1 MNNISVNPQTEAI
14 KAEIEVL
21 RKEFL
26 KLYTQKD
33 EMITIERDDIYYRY
47 VDIIGKEQ
55 YENYK
60 LSVELKAMKFKVEL
74 AQASINRKER
84 PNILK
89 IETQVNKQL
98 KQYYDIVREQA
109 DAVKMAQK
117 SVLISKDDV
126 KEMHDLFRIIVKR
139 LHPDLHPNQLDK
151 MSDLFIKGQTAYRT
165 HNLALLR
172 EIIMKLDMD
181 GNIDEII
188 EREETLTEMR
198 DRLKTQIEM
207 IKHDIKMLNESFPF
221 RFRQQLKDE
230 KWINEKK
237 EEMKR
242 ERELMEAELKM
253 FTDMYTLMTED

>member
-1 MNNISVNPQTEAI
+1 
-14 KAEIEVL
+14 
-21 RKEFL
+21 
-26 KLYTQKD
+26 
-33 EMITIERDDIYYRY
+33 
-47 VDIIGKEQ
+47 
-55 YENYK
+55 
-60 LSVELKAMKFKVEL
+60 
-74 AQASINRKER
+74 
-84 PNILK
+84 
-89 IETQVNKQL
+89 
-98 KQYYDIVREQA
+98 
-109 DAVKMAQK
+109 
-117 SVLISKDDV
+117 
-126 KEMHDLFRIIVKR
+126 VKR